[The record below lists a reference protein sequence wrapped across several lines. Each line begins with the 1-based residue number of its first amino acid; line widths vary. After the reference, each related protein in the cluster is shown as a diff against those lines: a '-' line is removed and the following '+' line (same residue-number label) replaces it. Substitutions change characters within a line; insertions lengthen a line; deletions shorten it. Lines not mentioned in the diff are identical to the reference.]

1 MNELDIRLL
10 AYERMYSD
18 YEDELL
24 SLIADWLREGLND
37 YEVGEN
43 IEDWKQ
49 RQLLKTNN
57 ANYKQEIITH
67 NRLSLIE
74 VVALVIV
81 ITKKEKELLLKQAD
95 EYLEVTDNENKAS
108 RLKDVSNAIEQASRQ
123 LMIEQVQYQQQAN
136 KTILDNLD
144 ADYKEILN
152 EIAKEVV
159 SGKKGIFEATHEVAK
174 KFAEKGLTVL
184 KRRDGAKLSV
194 EGYVSSSLRAIQ
206 KTVAIQLQ
214 EQTYDEL
221 EIDLVETTSLADSRI
236 THIPFQAKVY
246 SRSGASLKYPS
257 LAETGYGTITG
268 MITGINCR
276 HQMYPFDEVT
286 GQRFKPFSEKET
298 AQNYRLSQKQRELE
312 RNIRRAKKELKML
325 EELDAPLDELA
336 RSRAKLH
343 SRQDKLREFIEVTG
357 RRHRPER
364 VRTQ

>member
-43 IEDWKQ
+43 IEDWKI
-49 RQLLKTNN
+49 RQLLKANN

-152 EIAKEVV
+152 DIAKEVV

-236 THIPFQAKVY
+236 THIPFQGKIIAE
-246 SRSGASLKYPS
+246 RTSLKYPP
-257 LAETGYGTITG
+257 LASTGYGTITG

-286 GQRFKPFSEKET
+286 GQRFKPFDEKET

-336 RSRAKLH
+336 RARAKVERSEKRL
-343 SRQDKLREFIEVTG
+343 DNFIDRTG
-357 RRHRPER
+357 RRIRLER
-364 VRTQ
+364 IEPQ